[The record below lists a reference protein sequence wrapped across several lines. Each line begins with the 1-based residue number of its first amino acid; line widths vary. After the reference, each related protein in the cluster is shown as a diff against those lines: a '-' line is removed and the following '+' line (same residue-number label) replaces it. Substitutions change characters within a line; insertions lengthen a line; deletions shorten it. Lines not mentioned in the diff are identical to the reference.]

1 MNGPCCSAHSSA
13 AGSTTMTPSSDTVR
27 SATVTMPKSRSMR
40 MSEAIRAAK
49 PAIAV
54 APEASTAAPVEA

>member
-1 MNGPCCSAHSSA
+1 MSA
-13 AGSTTMTPSSDTVR
+13 AGSTIITPSRETER
-27 SATVTMPKSRSMR
+27 STTVTMPKSRNMR
-40 MSEAIRAAK
+40 MSDAIRAAK